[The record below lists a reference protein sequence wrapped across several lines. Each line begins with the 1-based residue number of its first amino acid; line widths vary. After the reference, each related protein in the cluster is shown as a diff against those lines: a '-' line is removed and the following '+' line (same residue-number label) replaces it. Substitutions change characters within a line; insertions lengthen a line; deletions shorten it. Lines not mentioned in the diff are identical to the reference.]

1 MSLRSH
7 SGGSRRWNYFHSA
20 LELAVQRSAHKWK
33 WVSAVVPACFP
44 NQFTRFEDFAECF
57 PQYVEEDKDGA
68 MQTFNQVADYIES
81 ATKRDLENLFQEY
94 DLQNN
99 IDILDKMVS
108 EAKAR
113 KASGNIGPNV
123 WTENLQPRSA
133 VCGRTIPILEAQAKR
148 LRESLAELEAENLT
162 LISELEG
169 KVGELYGLETRTI
182 GILDKIDETHEA
194 WSNVPMEEIQAWT
207 AQLAETT
214 TPTLRS

>member
-1 MSLRSH
+1 MSTRSH
-7 SGGSRRWNYFHSA
+7 SAGSRRWNYFHSA

-33 WVSAVVPACFP
+33 
-44 NQFTRFEDFAECF
+44 FEDFAECF
-57 PQYVEEDKDGA
+57 PQYVEEDRDGA
-68 MQTFNQVADYIES
+68 TQTFNQVADYIES
-81 ATKRDLENLFQEY
+81 ANKRDLEKLFQEY

-123 WTENLQPRSA
+123 WTENLHPRSA
-133 VCGRTIPILEAQAKR
+133 VCGRTIPILDAQVKR
-148 LRESLAELEAENLT
+148 LRESLAELEAENLA

-169 KVGELYGLETRTI
+169 KVNEIDGYETRTSR
-182 GILDKIDETHEA
+182 ILDEIDKTDEA
-194 WSNVPMEEIQAWT
+194 WSNIPMEEIQAWT

-214 TPTLRS
+214 PPPLRS